1 MGYFLWPIYW
11 RRTNSSLVYGWMYM
25 VRECRPKTDESCFTV
40 SPKDSLERQWGSSPA
55 LQWLRLHAFKAGSS
69 GSIPGQGIKTPH
81 VMHLG
86 QNKINKRVFSPIWLF
101 VTPWTLACQTPLS
114 MGLSRQEYWSGLP
127 CPSPGPSRP
136 WDWTHISYI
145 SCIGRWVLYH

>member
-1 MGYFLWPIYW
+1 MGTEGTVKLASAHTRFITVRPSRLSAHKEAVLGSPIGQAEEE
-11 RRTNSSLVYGWMYM
+11 RKNSSLVYGWMYM

-40 SPKDSLERQWGSSPA
+40 SPKDSLERQWGTSPA

-86 QNKINKRVFSPIWLF
+86 QNKINKRVFSPI
-101 VTPWTLACQTPLS
+101 
-114 MGLSRQEYWSGLP
+114 
-127 CPSPGPSRP
+127 
-136 WDWTHISYI
+136 
-145 SCIGRWVLYH
+145 